1 MIFAYPTMV
10 FKRPVSTK
18 PALFPHIPQMAPK
31 LNTWL
36 TRTTGVK
43 VPFMQGGMQNVGT
56 AQMVSAVANAG
67 ALGFLTAFTQ
77 PSPEALR
84 SEIRKC
90 KSLCGENVFGVNFTL
105 LPAINPPD
113 YVAFAKVAVEEG
125 IWIFETA
132 GNPKPVMPT
141 LKQVKNAVIIHK
153 CVNIKH
159 AIKAEKAGVS
169 AITIDGFECA
179 GHPGEE
185 DITTLILLGRCRQE
199 IKIPILASGGFADGR
214 TAAAAFAMGAQA
226 VNMGTRWLCTQ
237 EAPVHE
243 NVKKA
248 IVNAQETDTAL
259 LLKPLNNA
267 VRCYNNKVAQQVREA
282 ELGAGREFEFD
293 QIKDLMAGAKG
304 KQVYETG
311 DIDVG
316 IWSVGQSQ
324 GLIHDIPTCKDLVTR
339 LVRETVDSLQQGY
352 SIIESTASL

>member
-1 MIFAYPTMV
+1 
-10 FKRPVSTK
+10 
-18 PALFPHIPQMAPK
+18 MAK
-31 LNTWL
+31 SLNTWL

-56 AQMVSAVANAG
+56 AVMVSAVANAG

-77 PSPEALR
+77 PTPEALR
-84 SEIRKC
+84 AEIRKC
-90 KSLCGENVFGVNFTL
+90 KELSGNNVFGVNFTL

-113 YVAFAKVAVEEG
+113 YVSFAQVAVDEG

-132 GNPKPVMPT
+132 GNPKPVMPV
-141 LKQVKNAVIIHK
+141 LKSVKNAIIIHK
-153 CVNIKH
+153 CVNLKH
-159 AIKAEKAGVS
+159 ALKAEKAGVS

-199 IKIPILASGGFADGR
+199 ISIPILASGGFADGR

-226 VNMGTRWLCTQ
+226 VNMGTRWMCTK

-243 NVKKA
+243 NVKKT
-248 IVNAQETDTAL
+248 IVAAKETDTAL

-267 VRCYNNKVAQQVREA
+267 VRCYNNAVAKKVHAA
-282 ELGAGREFEFD
+282 ELDSGKNFEFGM
-293 QIKDLMAGAKG
+293 IRDLMAGAKG

-311 DIDVG
+311 DVDLG

-324 GLIHDIPTCKDLVTR
+324 GLIHDIPSCQELVDR
-339 LVRETVDSLQQGY
+339 LVRETIDCLEQGY
-352 SIIESTASL
+352 SIIQNGANL